1 MNSKFFTRTFSFIA
15 SIALA
20 ASFACAG
27 ESHGYFAKF
36 AQPAKSAQSASVNKI
51 AQSTQKPAGLN
62 ESVRFPMHSV
72 MKFPQALY
80 VAHFLDSAKIDI
92 NAKVQVVKATLM
104 QNTWSPMLKE
114 LGDTAMISYAEL
126 LQWSLVQSDNNAS
139 DLLFKF
145 CGTPQNITR
154 YIEKLGFK
162 NIQIGAT
169 EAEMHADL
177 AKSNLNWCTPKEISN
192 LFEWFYKNKDKNEN
206 LKFIWKTM
214 SEVETGKDRIPA
226 AAPAGATVVHKTGTG
241 FPPKDKLPP
250 MNDAGIVNLPNGRA
264 IFIAVFVPEPTAPDQ
279 LAEIAR
285 KVLSGL

>member
-1 MNSKFFTRTFSFIA
+1 MILNIFRTSFFA
-15 SIALA
+15 AALA
-20 ASFACAG
+20 LTTSFSSAA
-27 ESHGYFAKF
+27 ESYGYFAK
-36 AQPAKSAQSASVNKI
+36 SAQLV
-51 AQSTQKPAGLN
+51 GFN
-62 ESVRFPMHSV
+62 ESAHFAMHSV

-80 VAHFLDSAKIDI
+80 VAHYLDSAKISIDS
-92 NAKVQVVKATLM
+92 KVRVVKEELM

-114 LGDTAMISYAEL
+114 LGDTGMVSYAEL
-126 LQWSLVQSDNNAS
+126 LRWSLAQSDNNAS

-145 CGTPQNITR
+145 CGMPQNITR

-177 AKSNLNWCTPKEISN
+177 AKSDLNWCTPKEISN
-192 LFEWFYKNKDKNEN
+192 LFEWFYKNKDKNVN

-226 AAPAGATVVHKTGTG
+226 AAPTGATVVHKTGTG

-250 MNDAGIVNLPNGRA
+250 MNDAGVVILPNGRA
-264 IFIAVFVPEPTAPDQ
+264 IFIAVFVSEPTTSDK

>member
-1 MNSKFFTRTFSFIA
+1 MNIFRTSFFVATLALTASFSFA
-15 SIALA
+15 T
-20 ASFACAG
+20 
-27 ESHGYFAKF
+27 ETYGYFAKSIQS
-36 AQPAKSAQSASVNKI
+36 AKSSSQTKSAQLASF
-51 AQSTQKPAGLN
+51 N
-62 ESVRFPMHSV
+62 ESAHFAMHSV

-114 LGDTAMISYAEL
+114 LGDTALVSYAEL

-177 AKSNLNWCTPKEISN
+177 AKSDLNWCTPKEISN
-192 LFEWFYKNKDKNEN
+192 LFEWFYKNKDKNVN

-250 MNDAGIVNLPNGRA
+250 MNDVGIVILPNGRV
-264 IFIAVFVPEPTAPDQ
+264 IFIAVFVPEPTAPDK

-285 KVLSGL
+285 KALSGL

>member
-114 LGDTAMISYAEL
+114 LGDTALVSYAEL

-177 AKSNLNWCTPKEISN
+177 AKSDLNWCTPKEISN
-192 LFEWFYKNKDKNEN
+192 LFEWFYKNKDKNVN

-226 AAPAGATVVHKTGTG
+226 AVPAGATVVHKTGTG

-250 MNDAGIVNLPNGRA
+250 MNDVGIVILPNGRV
-264 IFIAVFVPEPTAPDQ
+264 IFIAVFVPEPTAPDK

-285 KVLSGL
+285 KALSGL

>member
-27 ESHGYFAKF
+27 ESHGYFAMF

-80 VAHFLDSAKIDI
+80 VAHYLDSAKISIDS
-92 NAKVQVVKATLM
+92 KVRVVKEELM

-177 AKSNLNWCTPKEISN
+177 AKSDLNWCTPKEISN
-192 LFEWFYKNKDKNEN
+192 LFEWFYKNKDKNVN

-250 MNDAGIVNLPNGRA
+250 MNDVGIVILPNGRV
-264 IFIAVFVPEPTAPDQ
+264 IFIAVFVPEPTAPDK

-285 KVLSGL
+285 KALSGL

>member
-1 MNSKFFTRTFSFIA
+1 MILNIFRTSFFA
-15 SIALA
+15 AALA
-20 ASFACAG
+20 LTTSFSYAT
-27 ESHGYFAKF
+27 ETYGYFAKSIQS
-36 AQPAKSAQSASVNKI
+36 ANSTPQMKSAQL
-51 AQSTQKPAGLN
+51 AGFN
-62 ESVRFPMHSV
+62 ESAHFAMHSV

-80 VAHFLDSAKIDI
+80 VAHYLDSAKISIDS
-92 NAKVQVVKATLM
+92 KVRVVKDELM
-104 QNTWSPMLKE
+104 QNTWSPMMKE
-114 LGDTAMISYAEL
+114 MGDTAMISYAEL

-145 CGTPQNITR
+145 CGAPGKITR
-154 YIEKLGFK
+154 YIAKLGFK
-162 NIQIGAT
+162 DIQIAAT

-177 AKSNLNWCTPKEISN
+177 AKSDLNWCTPKEISN
-192 LFEWFYKNKDKNEN
+192 LFEWFYKNKDKNVN

-250 MNDAGIVNLPNGRA
+250 MNDAGVVILPNGRA
-264 IFIAVFVPEPTAPDQ
+264 IFIAVFIPEPTAPDK

-285 KVLSGL
+285 MVLSGL

>member
-114 LGDTAMISYAEL
+114 LGDTAMVSYAEL
-126 LQWSLVQSDNNAS
+126 LRWSLAQSDNNAS
-139 DLLFKF
+139 DILFKF
-145 CGTPQNITR
+145 CGMPQNITR

-177 AKSNLNWCTPKEISN
+177 AKSDLNWCTPKEISN
-192 LFEWFYKNKDKNEN
+192 LFEWFYKNKDKNVN

-214 SEVETGKDRIPA
+214 SEVETGKDRIQA
-226 AAPAGATVVHKTGTG
+226 AAPTGATVVHKTGTG

-250 MNDAGIVNLPNGRA
+250 MNDVGIVILPNGRA
-264 IFIAVFVPEPTAPDQ
+264 IFIAVFVPEPTAPDK
-279 LAEIAR
+279 LAEIVR
-285 KVLSGL
+285 KALSSL